1 MLSNQTGERKDT
13 LTKQITGKE
22 EEDFMKIPKIAA
34 GSQKPVLQTR
44 QDVLHVFVGYCVSS
58 DT

>member
-13 LTKQITGKE
+13 LIKQITGKE
-22 EEDFMKIPKIAA
+22 EEDFMKIPRIAS
-34 GSQKPVLQTR
+34 GSQKTVLQIR

-58 DT
+58 VT